1 LIEAAAR
8 RLLEQLKG
16 LEGVA
21 ILAPC
26 GCSRSELLKLLMK
39 PGEQAFSKVYAYR
52 GFREKA
58 GGLQD
63 VEEYTSLEWFVEEL
77 KRWSGGRVA
86 VVPASSWEADALKR
100 MLEEA
105 RLRVQLVYLPKLY
118 EEALKE
124 LGESLDERVVE
135 LARVEHGGRSGVS
148 PKLLKP

>member
-26 GCSRSELLKLLMK
+26 GCSRAELLKLLMK
-39 PGEQAFSKVYAYR
+39 PGEQAFSKAYAYR

-63 VEEYTSLEWFVEEL
+63 VEEYASLEKLVEEL

-86 VVPASSWEADALKR
+86 VVPESSWEAVALKR
-100 MLEEA
+100 MLEEEA
-105 RLRVQLVYLPKLY
+105 RLRVQLVSSY
-118 EEALKE
+118 
-124 LGESLDERVVE
+124 
-135 LARVEHGGRSGVS
+135 H
-148 PKLLKP
+148 